1 MPTDKNRNSTDHPEI
16 ETEHSTS
23 SEQSQ
28 SRHENNILPEK
39 QAAEAMK
46 TIRKLQRSIF
56 TGGRKFTREEMNER

>member
-23 SEQSQ
+23 NEQSQ

-46 TIRKLQRSIF
+46 AIREVAK
-56 TGGRKFTREEMNER
+56 